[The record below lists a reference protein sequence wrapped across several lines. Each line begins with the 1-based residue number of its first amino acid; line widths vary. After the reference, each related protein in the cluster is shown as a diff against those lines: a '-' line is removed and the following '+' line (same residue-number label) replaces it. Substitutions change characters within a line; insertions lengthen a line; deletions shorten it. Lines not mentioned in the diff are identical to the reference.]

1 MLPWSSDRTKAG
13 ELKSRQYSSGL
24 GIVAVEAKSWNSGY
38 ILDQKEG
45 SELRRSTYSLIVS
58 PTFFSVQRDI
68 YLNASVII
76 FWSARRR
83 NSRIIV
89 MGVSKRNLK
98 KDFDSW
104 WVILVACWRDRD
116 CNSLWDMM
124 ESRSQNL
131 SRDAVW
137 IGRDDA
143 GVLVRSLHSTLGNP
157 GRNNTETH

>member
-1 MLPWSSDRTKAG
+1 MLLWSSDRTKAG

-38 ILDQKEG
+38 ILDQKER

-58 PTFFSVQRDI
+58 PTFFLDTETYI
-68 YLNASVII
+68 NASIII
-76 FWSARRR
+76 FWSGRRR

-143 GVLVRSLHSTLGNP
+143 GVLVRSRHSTLCNQ

>member
-13 ELKSRQYSSGL
+13 ELKSRQYSSGH
-24 GIVAVEAKSWNSGY
+24 GIVALEAKSWNSGY

-58 PTFFSVQRDI
+58 PTFFLDTETYI
-68 YLNASVII
+68 NASIII
-76 FWSARRR
+76 FWSGRRR

-104 WVILVACWRDRD
+104 WVILGACWRDKD
-116 CNSLWDMM
+116 CNSLWDMI

-143 GVLVRSLHSTLGNP
+143 GVLVRSLHSTL
-157 GRNNTETH
+157 

>member
-1 MLPWSSDRTKAG
+1 MLPLSSDRTKAG
-13 ELKSRQYSSGL
+13 ELKKQAVLIRAWDCCSGGKIL
-24 GIVAVEAKSWNSGY
+24 KLRLHSGPEGTIRTREVH
-38 ILDQKEG
+38 ILTHCQPH
-45 SELRRSTYSLIVS
+45 I
-58 PTFFSVQRDI
+58 FSGHRDI

-104 WVILVACWRDRD
+104 WVILGACWRDRD

-143 GVLVRSLHSTLGNP
+143 GVLVRSLHSTLCNQ